1 MADAAHLR
9 WKLEVP
15 DPQEEA
21 LCGWLEERGSTAF
34 YREADPPKLCYVYF
48 SPGTPPPEPA
58 GLVAFPGVR
67 LLQAEAFGDEDWLA
81 KSRAGFGAFEV
92 GRCFHVR
99 PLWEETPGPAGRI
112 DLVVNPGLAFG
123 TGGHE
128 TTRLCMELLEK
139 LSLEGRLKGPALDI
153 GAGTGILSLAA
164 FLLGGRDLTAFDL
177 DPDCGPAMLELIDLN
192 AHLLGGALPYESFV
206 GTLDHPRVI
215 GPYAGLLANILLETI
230 QELLPRMA
238 EVAAQGGWLIASGI
252 LAERTDEALV
262 SLMSHGF
269 KPEKVL
275 KEGEW
280 IAILATRWVAEQA
293 PGEPVERGTHPARIM
308 DGI

>member
-1 MADAAHLR
+1 MVNATHLR

-21 LCGWLEERGSTAF
+21 LCAWLEAGGSSAF
-34 YREADPPKLCYVYF
+34 YREADPPRACYAYF
-48 SPGTPPPEPA
+48 PPDQAPPEVT
-58 GLVAFPGVR
+58 GLGAFPGVQ
-67 LLQAEAFGDEDWLA
+67 LLEAETFGDEDWLA
-81 KSRAGFGAFEV
+81 KSREGFGAFEV
-92 GRCFHVR
+92 GRRFHVR
-99 PLWEETPGPAGRI
+99 PLWEETPGPAGRL

-128 TTRLCMELLEK
+128 TTRLCMELLEE
-139 LSLEGRLKGPALDI
+139 LAEADRLKGPILDI

-164 FLLGGRDLTAFDL
+164 FLLGGRQLTAFDI
-177 DPDCGPAMLELIDLN
+177 DPDCGPAMEELMELN
-192 AHLLGGALPYESFV
+192 AHLLKGARPYDSFV
-206 GTLDHPRVI
+206 GTLDHPRAN
-215 GPYAGLLANILLETI
+215 GPYAGLLANILLITI

-238 EVAAQGGWLIASGI
+238 EITAPGGWLIASGI

-275 KEGEW
+275 TEGEW
-280 IAILATRWVAEQA
+280 IAILAVRVAA
-293 PGEPVERGTHPARIM
+293 
-308 DGI
+308 

>member
-1 MADAAHLR
+1 MTGAAHLR

-15 DPQEEA
+15 DQQEEA
-21 LCGWLEERGSTAF
+21 LCGWLEESGSGAF
-34 YREADPPKLCYVYF
+34 YREADPPKACYAYF

-58 GLVAFPGVR
+58 GLKAFPGVR
-67 LLQAEAFGDEDWLA
+67 LLAAEVFGDEDWLA
-81 KSRAGFGAFEV
+81 KSREGFGAFEV
-92 GRCFHVR
+92 GRSFHVR
-99 PLWEETPGPAGRI
+99 PLWDETPGPVGRM

-139 LSLEGRLKGPALDI
+139 LALEGRLKGPLLDI

-164 FLLGGRDLTAFDL
+164 FLLGGRDLTAFDI
-177 DPDCGPAMLELIDLN
+177 DPDCGPAMQELIELN
-192 AHLLGGALPYESFV
+192 THLLGGARPYASFV
-206 GTLDHPRVI
+206 GTLDHPKVV

-230 QELLPRMA
+230 QDLLPRMA
-238 EVAAQGGWLIASGI
+238 EVAASGGWLIASGI

-262 SLMSHGF
+262 SLASHGF

-275 KEGEW
+275 EEGEW
-280 IAILATRWVAEQA
+280 IAILAIR
-293 PGEPVERGTHPARIM
+293 EPKQ
-308 DGI
+308 

>member
-1 MADAAHLR
+1 MANATHLR

-21 LCGWLEERGSTAF
+21 LCAWLEEGGSSAF
-34 YREADPPKLCYVYF
+34 YREADPPRACFAYF
-48 SPGTPPPEPA
+48 PPDQLPPDA
-58 GLVAFPGVR
+58 GGLAAFPGVS
-67 LLQAEAFGDEDWLA
+67 LVEAEVFGDEDWLA
-81 KSRAGFGAFEV
+81 KSREGFGAFEV
-92 GRCFHVR
+92 GARFHVR
-99 PLWEETPGPAGRI
+99 PLWDETPGPADRM

-128 TTRLCMELLEK
+128 TTRLCMELLEE
-139 LSLEGRLKGPALDI
+139 LASTGRLKGPVLDI

-164 FLLGGRDLTAFDL
+164 FLLGGQNLTAFDI
-177 DPDCGPAMLELIDLN
+177 DPDCGPAMEELIDLN
-192 AHLLGGALPYESFV
+192 AHLLKGAKPYDSFV
-206 GTLDHPRVI
+206 GTLDHPQAA
-215 GPYAGLLANILLETI
+215 GPYAGLLANILLLTI

-238 EVAAQGGWLIASGI
+238 EVTAPGGWLIASGI

-262 SLMSHGF
+262 SLMSQGF

-280 IAILATRWVAEQA
+280 IAILATRRGAD
-293 PGEPVERGTHPARIM
+293 PERST
-308 DGI
+308 DGA